1 MPSYKCGFSFSTTA
15 CIFCTTAC
23 NLASAA
29 TVLPMLLLWLCFL
42 YDSVICILHML
53 LPASSWICYLHVY
66 MILLP
71 IELLIGIC
79 CYRVTML
86 PMHRSATTT
95 NDSALCMLLWLCFLY
110 DLLTAGMF
118 HGSTV
123 CILPWLCYLMYLLF
137 ACLLHTHA
145 SAPRHPHHWCIIGWV
160 VKMSSWVVKMNV
172 SSTHLLILNEPSNWN
187 WPQHN

>member
-1 MPSYKCGFSFSTTA
+1 MA
-15 CIFCTTAC
+15 
-23 NLASAA
+23 
-29 TVLPMLLLWLCFL
+29 LLLVWLC
-42 YDSVICILHML
+42 DLHL
-53 LPASSWICYLHVY
+53 AYAPASFIMNLLFACLHDSTAYWAVNWN
-66 MILLP
+66 LL
-71 IELLIGIC
+71 LQS
-79 CYRVTML
+79 YYAS
-86 PMHRSATTT
+86 HRSATTT

>member
-86 PMHRSATTT
+86 PIDLLLQLMTLLYVCFC
-95 NDSALCMLLWLCFLY
+95 DSASCMICWQLVCFM
-110 DLLTAGMF
+110 DLLFAFF
-118 HGSTV
+118 HGSATS
-123 CILPWLCYLMYLLF
+123 CIC
-137 ACLLHTHA
+137 CLHAYCIHMHLHRGIHTIGA
-145 SAPRHPHHWCIIGWV
+145 SLVG
-160 VKMSSWVVKMNV
+160 
-172 SSTHLLILNEPSNWN
+172 L
-187 WPQHN
+187 